1 MIAHVAEAGEAR
13 GRVLLQLAPMKPNPY
28 AVEAAIWLARAF
40 QSEIESLFVEDEQ
53 LFELASYPFAREI
66 SFTGRISRSICAED
80 MIRDMRHAFS
90 QFQAEIEQAARRA
103 EVPVRGT
110 VVRGEPVGALAQAC
124 TQCGPWNVIALT
136 DLLMSPTFP
145 SLDEVFARIAD
156 ATGVIVVGPQVCRV
170 AGPIVIAVED
180 PERLGGMLHAAERLA
195 GVHDAEIKVAPIC
208 DDEAAL
214 EQLEGQLRL
223 LLAERPELELT
234 PVVAAR
240 GGAPEVAEQLRRI
253 KAGLVIAQFG
263 GLVVPRDGDLKPLSQ
278 ALECPLLVVR

>member
-28 AVEAAIWLARAF
+28 AIEAAIWLARAF

-53 LFELASYPFAREI
+53 LFQLASYPFAREI
-66 SFTGRISRSICAED
+66 SFTGRVSRSISPED
-80 MIRDMRHAFS
+80 MIRDMRYAFA
-90 QFQAEIEQAARRA
+90 QFQGEIEQAARLA

-110 VVRGEPVGALAQAC
+110 VVRGEPVGALAHAC
-124 TQCGPWNVIALT
+124 SQCGPWNVIALT
-136 DLLMSPTFP
+136 DPITSPTFP

-156 ATGVIVVGPQVCRV
+156 ATGLIVVGPRACR
-170 AGPIVIAVED
+170 ASGPILIAVED
-180 PERLGGMLHAAERLA
+180 PEALGGMLHAAERLA
-195 GVHDAEIKVAPIC
+195 GVQNTEIQVVPIA
-208 DDEAAL
+208 DDEELLA
-214 EQLEGQLRL
+214 QLDGQLRL
-223 LLAERPELELT
+223 LLAEHPEIRLT

-263 GLVVPRDGDLKPLSQ
+263 GFVVPRDGDLKPLAQ